1 MSNNPSEKEVESVI
15 AMSAFDRYQYLVK
28 QAAESEEL
36 YSLKKGDEWALA
48 DVEDNVL
55 FSLWP
60 AAVYATR
67 EATSGWAGYEAK
79 AISLEEFE
87 NTLLPLITKA
97 GCMFNVFSVDGKLG
111 FIVDREEFLR
121 DLGEELEKYE

>member
-1 MSNNPSEKEVESVI
+1 MSNNPSEKEIEEVI
-15 AMSAFDRYQYLVK
+15 ALSAFDRYQYLVDK
-28 QAAESEEL
+28 AAEFGEM

-48 DVEDNVL
+48 DIEDKVL

-60 AAVYATR
+60 AEAFAAR

-79 AISLEEFE
+79 AFSLEEFE
-87 NTLLPLITKA
+87 KTLLPLITNA
-97 GCMFNVFSVDGKLG
+97 GCMFNVFSVNGKLG

-121 DLGEELEKYE
+121 DLGEELETYE